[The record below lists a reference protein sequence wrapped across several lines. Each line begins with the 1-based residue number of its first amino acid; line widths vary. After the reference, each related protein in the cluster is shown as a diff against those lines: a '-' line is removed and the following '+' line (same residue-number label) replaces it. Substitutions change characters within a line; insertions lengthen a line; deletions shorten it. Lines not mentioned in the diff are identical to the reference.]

1 MNPQFD
7 YDSFESEA
15 SFEHDSLNG
24 SENCFNMGA
33 NGSTEETGESL
44 ENDDKIVD
52 KDESSDG
59 LIILDEDFAKLRAS
73 LSWILQKAY
82 KNNIPSDFKDPFYE
96 KDDGNWVLKP
106 VIINALSSSELYCQA
121 CNNIFPE
128 WKGHASVIQV
138 LSRKGIYVTDSDD
151 VAVTDTVLSKT
162 APFHVKGHLALIY
175 GLMMAYAAET
185 TNVEL
190 VVQAVRRFA
199 TFNASS
205 ELPTSAE
212 DTAVF
217 WLNKVCSAA
226 QFKDTSAQQLL
237 QGETNQKVRIV
248 SRTPVK
254 DGVHVPVIQNLCE
267 DIGDGSS
274 LAVVISFYCPQHLKY
289 SDICLKENLGIA
301 DSLYNLRLVRTFC
314 ENHLP
319 LSCFHFTYED
329 LLYSNNKMKENILA
343 FIADLFYWF
352 EINPASCVQ
361 RSTQND
367 QEMSDVKNGG
377 TPSVSSATKKS
388 FQKTADESRRS
399 GQDINRT
406 APSPTFA
413 STDRDSRDKALLA
426 NVSIDSEVHE
436 SFSDTYIDLGDLDK
450 SMTPR
455 QSRQPNVMDPSHP
468 DYMEI
473 ESVTSNS
480 SRSRVSVLPSNPNNH
495 QEPLTPARLK
505 TSKEKVSNHSKA
517 EERGHG
523 RKKVTSPTKPKK
535 KSPFSSVSPAAEDML
550 VTPFPDDQL
559 SWKSSESNGSG
570 KKEPESFYMNSQVA
584 EEGEVTASYT
594 IPGQVHTLHSARA
607 AGIPVVEGSEEFRR
621 LVSREGSVTSSRSS
635 GDFSDHESHKIHYD
649 HKAREAVEMKN
660 GDQSGS
666 STSSSQSKPAPILIT
681 EKLPPPNM
689 TSIIDRSKKP
699 HTTNFAEIKRLKET
713 YGQVDNSGLVY
724 MQHGQEASPTH
735 SPLKSAFLN
744 KQQDAAKKT
753 SFAALPNETTWQQ
766 SAQRSSNQ
774 NQNNSRVEDID
785 SPSQPLA
792 TELMSLKMKLDEKRK
807 EIERK
812 KHRTELQHQRLR
824 QRMGKAAFLQ
834 VVSKHL
840 PDKDGSIQEEEP
852 EPSHSQRL
860 AADVRERL
868 GQMSLPGQR
877 SLLGESSPQTEPH
890 RPTTLVDVPNPSG
903 AAAASKNNFSRD
915 DIQHTID
922 NVKKK
927 WFKDDE
933 MSTSSQSLPERRD
946 SYPSR
951 RDSREESRSLTQS
964 PVPHKINAME
974 GSDHSSQGKGDHQ
987 SFEDY
992 EGSLDRLNYS
1002 LTELQGEIARLS
1014 LQHEQIKSAKSPPDS
1029 QPSSVHHPQ
1038 AAHTLPHPGHTSSR
1052 QSIPDRTYQSQT
1064 LPRSQWKVSE
1074 TSRQPTGYTSSNLAA
1089 ALEGLPDC
1097 YSQQDD
1103 FPSVAPPMLT
1113 EYNGGQT
1120 TRDTSLPRD
1129 LPADTAIDSPIG
1141 YDTPPRSTDGEE
1153 DANTTGENE
1162 GFFVSFGGETPKRS
1176 KPKLGKE
1183 RLKRGKGRD
1192 ESPAPAT
1199 RKEPSPTVEPTPPQV
1214 EPTRPRAD
1222 PTPVAPVVPV
1232 PNQVHDAPDGF
1243 VLADDVDS
1251 KEQQEMLLKREK
1263 LQQLQTRRLQEAEKK
1278 RLEKEAENARRKEK
1292 ERLKQEEAEKK
1303 KAEEKLR
1310 RDQIFQQYLQ
1320 KKKEKE
1326 DEQNGVVSRPA
1337 KTPAKTPRARPKSM
1351 FVRPKDDSSSKNSS
1365 QEDLSTSGESGV
1377 PPTSHPRPL
1386 RLPSRLPT
1394 TKMRKAVSCNTLNQN
1409 GQGGATYR
1417 RPPSPDLLRLNRGKS
1432 GKNFEDDLGA
1442 GSTTGPKLFVKPSQK
1457 SNRNLICN
1465 AISHC
1470 CLAGIVNNDVKNR
1483 VLEEIN
1489 RSTAKHFVI
1498 LFRDAGLQYRGVY
1511 TYEPETEEVFKL
1523 VGSGP
1528 RYINNK
1534 SLEKYFKYNSGS
1546 KCFSEITST
1555 KHLSVSIDA
1564 IVPVSSVW
1572 KSCKPT
1578 GMRR

>member
-1 MNPQFD
+1 MDTSQD
-7 YDSFESEA
+7 AA
-15 SFEHDSLNG
+15 SFSDNDIIEIVPL
-24 SENCFNMGA
+24 
-33 NGSTEETGESL
+33 EEYDT
-44 ENDDKIVD
+44 KT
-52 KDESSDG
+52 
-59 LIILDEDFAKLRAS
+59 AKLRAS

-106 VIINALSSSELYCQA
+106 ILINALSSSELYCQA

-226 QFKDTSAQQLL
+226 QFKDTSGQQLL

-254 DGVHVPVIQNLCE
+254 DGVHVPIIQNLCE

-367 QEMSDVKNGG
+367 QEMSDVKNGE

-388 FQKTADESRRS
+388 FQKTADENRRS
-399 GQDINRT
+399 GQDMNRT

-436 SFSDTYIDLGDLDK
+436 SFSDTYMDLGDLDK

-455 QSRQPNVMDPSHP
+455 QTRQSNVMDPSHP

-523 RKKVTSPTKPKK
+523 RKKVTSPTKPRR
-535 KSPFSSVSPAAEDML
+535 KSPFSSVSPAPEDML
-550 VTPFPDDQL
+550 VTPLPDDQL

-584 EEGEVTASYT
+584 EDGEVTASYT
-594 IPGQVHTLHSARA
+594 LPGQVHTLHSARA

-699 HTTNFAEIKRLKET
+699 HTTNFAEIKRLKEA

-724 MQHGQEASPTH
+724 MQHGQEASPTQ

-877 SLLGESSPQTEPH
+877 SLLGDSSPQTEPH

-903 AAAASKNNFSRD
+903 AAASKNHFSRD

-964 PVPHKINAME
+964 PVPHKSNTME

-1029 QPSSVHHPQ
+1029 QPSSVHHPH

-1052 QSIPDRTYQSQT
+1052 QSIPDRSYQSQT
-1064 LPRSQWKVSE
+1064 LPRSQWKVPE
-1074 TSRQPTGYTSSNLAA
+1074 TSRQPAGYMSSNLAA
-1089 ALEGLPDC
+1089 AQEGLPDC

-1103 FPSVAPPMLT
+1103 FSS
-1113 EYNGGQT
+1113 EYDGQT

-1153 DANTTGENE
+1153 DGNATGENE

-1192 ESPAPAT
+1192 DSPAPVA

-1214 EPTRPRAD
+1214 EPTRPQVD
-1222 PTPVAPVVPV
+1222 PTPVAPVVPS
-1232 PNQVHDAPDGF
+1232 QARDAPDGF
-1243 VLADDVDS
+1243 DLTDDVDS

-1263 LQQLQTRRLQEAEKK
+1263 LQQLQARRLQEAEKK

-1292 ERLKQEEAEKK
+1292 ERIIWLKQEEAEKK
-1303 KAEEKLR
+1303 KAEEKIR

-1442 GSTTGPKLFVKPSQK
+1442 GSTTGSDYSGPKLFVKPSQK